1 MKKYLK
7 IIVLP
12 VAVSG
17 ITAGLFYLVWNQ
29 VVYQMFID
37 VQQIKPLHAIL
48 VILLLEWLRAT
59 RLIK

>member
-12 VAVSG
+12 IVVTG

-29 VVYQMFID
+29 VAFQMFWN
-37 VQQIKPLHAIL
+37 VQQIEPLHAIL
-48 VILLLEWLRAT
+48 MVLFWEWLRAT
-59 RLIK
+59 RLVK

>member
-12 VAVSG
+12 IVVSG

-29 VVYQMFID
+29 VVYQMFHR
-37 VQQIKPLHAIL
+37 VEQIEFLHAIL